1 MTMMNPPH
9 PGRLLR
15 RRVVPALGLNV
26 TEFAEKLG
34 MSRVSVSRVLN
45 EKAGISSDF
54 AVRLEHAGVG
64 NARHW
69 MSMQTSYELWQAEQR
84 EQNHVPKIAAC

>member
-1 MTMMNPPH
+1 MTMTMPPH
-9 PGRLLR
+9 PGHLLR
-15 RRVVPALGLNV
+15 CRILPDLGLSV

-69 MSMQTSYELWQAEQR
+69 MSMQISYELWQAER
-84 EQNHVPKIAAC
+84 NPRNHITKFVY